1 MNSIQQQDMEEC
13 YMIQLM
19 KQSLKTV
26 YHVKHKCHGPRPQ
39 GVVGKYIDTHVNS
52 KHIIVS

>member
-52 KHIIVS
+52 KYIIVS